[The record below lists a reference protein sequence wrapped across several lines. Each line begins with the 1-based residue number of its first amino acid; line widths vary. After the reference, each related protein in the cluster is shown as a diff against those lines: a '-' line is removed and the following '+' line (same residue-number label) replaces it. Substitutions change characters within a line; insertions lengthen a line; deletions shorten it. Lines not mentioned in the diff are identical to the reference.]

1 MRGWIVDTQGDFT
14 LSLRHVSIFCATA
27 AVLGQSILVLP
38 ATQAVEPTPT
48 AGFTTAAT
56 MEPISLARPTGLDW
70 TFKVWNAAVAQS
82 AAQNTPAAAPPAP
95 PRPPAQLVRV
105 SPNPNAQGRQKKQFA
120 TFQPGECSFPGV
132 KNPSSCD
139 RAQRWAINQVNNP
152 SQGWSYL
159 CLSFVTHAYG
169 RSSGA
174 PTASAMWNDLSRKR
188 KHPGDISAPPG
199 ALMFWG
205 PNHVAISLGNRMLI
219 STDIL
224 GSGKASVV
232 SYATM
237 QSVWNL
243 DYLGWAEPEF

>member
-1 MRGWIVDTQGDFT
+1 M
-14 LSLRHVSIFCATA
+14 SLRYASICCATVA
-27 AVLGQSILVLP
+27 GLGL
-38 ATQAVEPTPT
+38 ATFVAPSAQAVEPTL
-48 AGFTTAAT
+48 ASSTAALSAV
-56 MEPISLARPTGLDW
+56 PPVSLTHLTGR
-70 TFKVWNAAVAQS
+70 S
-82 AAQNTPAAAPPAP
+82 GPAAAAMAAPATA
-95 PRPPAQLVRV
+95 PAAPQLQPAELIPI
-105 SPNPNAQGRQKKQFA
+105 SPNPNAKGSKKKFA

-139 RAQRWAINQVNNP
+139 KAQRWAINQVKNP

-174 PTASAMWNDLSRKR
+174 PTASAMWDGLSNKR
-188 KHPGDISAPPG
+188 KHPGDTNAPAG

-205 PNHVAISLGNRMLI
+205 PNHVALSLGNHVLI

-224 GSGKASVV
+224 GSGDAWVV

-243 DYLGWAEPEF
+243 DYLGWAEPDFS

>member
-1 MRGWIVDTQGDFT
+1 M
-14 LSLRHVSIFCATA
+14 LSLRYASICCATV
-27 AVLGQSILVLP
+27 AVLGQAAVGLP
-38 ATQAVEPTPT
+38 AANAAEPTAQNPVAAGSVGASASLSALPGAKSPFNAWPT
-48 AGFTTAAT
+48 
-56 MEPISLARPTGLDW
+56 P
-70 TFKVWNAAVAQS
+70 VAAVA
-82 AAQNTPAAAPPAP
+82 APTPPPAP
-95 PRPPAQLVRV
+95 PKPAPILVPV
-105 SPNPNAQGRQKKQFA
+105 SPNPNASGRKQKKFA
-120 TFQPGECSFPGV
+120 TFQRGECSFPGV

-139 RAQRWAINQVNNP
+139 KAQKWAIDQVKNP

-174 PTASAMWNDLSRKR
+174 PTASAMWSGLSSKR
-188 KHPGDISAPPG
+188 KHPGDVDAPAG

-224 GSGKASVV
+224 GSGNAYVV

-243 DYLGWAEPEF
+243 DYLGWAEPDFT

>member
-1 MRGWIVDTQGDFT
+1 M
-14 LSLRHVSIFCATA
+14 SLRNVSICCATA
-27 AVLGQSILVLP
+27 AVLSQGFLALP
-38 ATQAVEPTPT
+38 AAQATEP
-48 AGFTTAAT
+48 AA
-56 MEPISLARPTGLDW
+56 PSGLKVAANVASVAPAHPSGIDW
-70 TFKVWNAAVAQS
+70 TFKAWNAALAKT
-82 AAQNTPAAAPPAP
+82 AAQRTPVAP
-95 PRPPAQLVRV
+95 PRPPAQLIPV
-105 SPNPNAQGRQKKQFA
+105 SPNPNATGRQKKQFA

-139 RAQRWAINQVNNP
+139 RAQRWAINQVKDP

-174 PTASAMWNDLSRKR
+174 PTASAMWDGLSRKR
-188 KHPGDISAPPG
+188 KHPGDVDAPPG

-224 GSGKASVV
+224 NPGKASVV

-243 DYLGWAEPEF
+243 DYLGWAEPDFS

>member
-1 MRGWIVDTQGDFT
+1 M
-14 LSLRHVSIFCATA
+14 
-27 AVLGQSILVLP
+27 
-38 ATQAVEPTPT
+38 
-48 AGFTTAAT
+48 
-56 MEPISLARPTGLDW
+56 
-70 TFKVWNAAVAQS
+70 
-82 AAQNTPAAAPPAP
+82 AAPAPAP
-95 PRPPAQLVRV
+95 APLWPCSCHLPSSSQSRRTRTRRG
-105 SPNPNAQGRQKKQFA
+105 SKKKFA

-139 RAQRWAINQVNNP
+139 KAQRWAINQVKNP

-174 PTASAMWNDLSRKR
+174 PTASAMWDGLSNKR
-188 KHPGDISAPPG
+188 KHPGDTNAPAG

-205 PNHVAISLGNRMLI
+205 PNHVALSLGNHVLI

-224 GSGKASVV
+224 GSGDAWVV

-243 DYLGWAEPEF
+243 DYPRLGRARLLPSLQTLTRASCARR